1 MCTKSINQIY
11 NVSILVKSLLRG
23 HKEKVAL
30 QDRWPLERGWIHMK
44 MSMTGQEKDD
54 ILIQVTA

>member
-1 MCTKSINQIY
+1 MY
-11 NVSILVKSLLRG
+11 VKIQKNLGQAANSRYVE
-23 HKEKVAL
+23 EKVAL